1 LTVTVGM
8 SVDQFG
14 QMTLMAVRY
23 ALGRRTGVPD
33 DAARM
38 VRAGWDQIPD
48 RWQTL
53 IARDVRYELALAGY
67 SRRLVGDK
75 CDHETWT
82 DLLAWIE
89 SRPATAS
96 APQQRAEGDDRKG
109 PS

>member
-1 LTVTVGM
+1 LSQLDYLGVRPCGCITAWLSDDHVTK
-8 SVDQFG
+8 
-14 QMTLMAVRY
+14 AEVR
-23 ALGRRTGVPD
+23 